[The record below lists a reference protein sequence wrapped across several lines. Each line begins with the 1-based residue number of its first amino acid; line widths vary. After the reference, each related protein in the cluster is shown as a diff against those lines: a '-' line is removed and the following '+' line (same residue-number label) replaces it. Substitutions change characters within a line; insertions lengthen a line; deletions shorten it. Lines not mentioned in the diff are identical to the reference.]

1 MKEVINTDIVTK
13 RPSNKEVNRAG
24 EIIRNSNDDEEI
36 KKAISVL
43 DNWRSLHS
51 IPLNSV
57 RSFINRILK
66 KVFKG
71 KNTNAIL
78 GQRLKRMPS
87 IITKIKRFE
96 NMSVSRM
103 QDIGGIRI
111 ILDSIKDVY
120 TVHDAIIHANT
131 NHEYIIP
138 PKDYIKEP
146 KKDGYRSLHQVLIY
160 HNDKNL
166 DCDGMR
172 IEVQIRT
179 KLEHSW
185 ATAVET
191 LGSINNAS
199 YKTGE
204 GSLEEKKFF
213 KLASTLFAIK
223 EEQNLPEEFINT
235 SKEDLVLEL
244 QKLDNK
250 LNILNSLSSI
260 SDLKLTSFTG
270 KGFKYFVLELTIMKE
285 NKGDLKLTP
294 FQSEDDARSFYKL
307 KEDETRSFS
316 NKSVLLITE
325 ENIKNIKKAY
335 PNYFLDT
342 KLFVKELRKIMN
354 S

>member
-111 ILDSIKDVY
+111 ILGIV
-120 TVHDAIIHANT
+120 A
-131 NHEYIIP
+131 
-138 PKDYIKEP
+138 
-146 KKDGYRSLHQVLIY
+146 
-160 HNDKNL
+160 
-166 DCDGMR
+166 
-172 IEVQIRT
+172 
-179 KLEHSW
+179 KLFE
-185 ATAVET
+185 
-191 LGSINNAS
+191 
-199 YKTGE
+199 
-204 GSLEEKKFF
+204 FF
-213 KLASTLFAIK
+213 KASNYVCVIPIRFYSFNVNCLIF
-223 EEQNLPEEFINT
+223 FIRNF
-235 SKEDLVLEL
+235 D
-244 QKLDNK
+244 
-250 LNILNSLSSI
+250 
-260 SDLKLTSFTG
+260 
-270 KGFKYFVLELTIMKE
+270 
-285 NKGDLKLTP
+285 
-294 FQSEDDARSFYKL
+294 
-307 KEDETRSFS
+307 
-316 NKSVLLITE
+316 
-325 ENIKNIKKAY
+325 
-335 PNYFLDT
+335 
-342 KLFVKELRKIMN
+342 
-354 S
+354 

>member
-1 MKEVINTDIVTK
+1 MNEETNHYSFVKCVTK
-13 RPSNKEVNRAG
+13 QEVNKAG
-24 EIIRNSNDDEEI
+24 EIIRSSTNDNEI
-36 KKAISVL
+36 NQAILVF
-43 DNWRSLHS
+43 DNWRSFHS

-57 RSFINRILK
+57 RSFIKRILGRIL
-66 KVFKG
+66 KG

-120 TVHDAIIHANT
+120 MVHDAIINANT

-204 GSLEEKKFF
+204 GGLEEKRFF
-213 KLASTLFAIK
+213 KLASALFALK
-223 EEQNLPEEFINT
+223 EDQNLPEEFINT

-244 QKLDNK
+244 RNLDNK
-250 LNILNSLSSI
+250 LNL
-260 SDLKLTSFTG
+260 
-270 KGFKYFVLELTIMKE
+270 GF
-285 NKGDLKLTP
+285 D
-294 FQSEDDARSFYKL
+294 
-307 KEDETRSFS
+307 
-316 NKSVLLITE
+316 
-325 ENIKNIKKAY
+325 
-335 PNYFLDT
+335 
-342 KLFVKELRKIMN
+342 
-354 S
+354 